1 MHFPDLKSAVIGL
14 RRFSAQ
20 VSFGEMCVLEGFYLF
35 KMCLYI
41 MDNFFVE
48 SCAYVYNRV

>member
-1 MHFPDLKSAVIGL
+1 MHFPDLEVCCDWSTF
-14 RRFSAQ
+14 FSAQ
-20 VSFGEMCVLEGFYLF
+20 VSFGEMCVLEGFHLF

-48 SCAYVYNRV
+48 SCAYVYDRV